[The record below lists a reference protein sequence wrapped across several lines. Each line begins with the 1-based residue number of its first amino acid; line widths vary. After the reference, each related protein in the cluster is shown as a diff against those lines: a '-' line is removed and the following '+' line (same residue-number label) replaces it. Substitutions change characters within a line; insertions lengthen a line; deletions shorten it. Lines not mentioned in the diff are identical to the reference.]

1 VISVCAKRI
10 HEILT
15 KTTRHCVG
23 LLLYYFSAKKPDI
36 NASGGGK
43 KYKLFFSD
51 SEFDAN
57 MYFNIVYPNYSAI
70 AKFLMCYDGSDVSKR
85 ERNG

>member
-1 VISVCAKRI
+1 MR
-10 HEILT
+10 
-15 KTTRHCVG
+15 R
-23 LLLYYFSAKKPDI
+23 
-36 NASGGGK
+36 GGEK

-57 MYFNIVYPNYSAI
+57 MYFNIVYPSYSTI